1 MASSLQGGEE
11 VLVNP
16 YSDPILEPVKLSD
29 TDDTS
34 NPYGIDPKTA
44 THISLNLSPDPE
56 MIR

>member
-1 MASSLQGGEE
+1 MFQGGEE

-34 NPYGIDPKTA
+34 NPYGVDPNSA
-44 THISLNLSPDPE
+44 THINLNLSSVDPE